1 MYYNPEKLT
10 LNREPIE
17 VKRTTKKEAM
27 EYLLKDA
34 EKNASSKLELN
45 KQYGLQVSEH
55 ITVTVEDINRNKR
68 LFYLISWILNNSRN
82 GKMPNISKI
91 VDSSLNDLI
100 GFVVTDNPDN
110 MEWINNLMK
119 DYADLMNDK
128 TGDDDIGIKINNIG
142 EIK

>member
-1 MYYNPEKLT
+1 M
-10 LNREPIE
+10 
-17 VKRTTKKEAM
+17 
-27 EYLLKDA
+27 LLKDA
-34 EKNASSKLELN
+34 EINASSMFELN

-82 GKMPNISKI
+82 CKMPHISKI
-91 VDSSLNDLI
+91 VDSSSNDLI

-110 MEWINNLMK
+110 MEWINNIMK
-119 DYADLMNDK
+119 DYADLMNDR

>member
-1 MYYNPEKLT
+1 MLF
-10 LNREPIE
+10 
-17 VKRTTKKEAM
+17 
-27 EYLLKDA
+27 KDA
-34 EKNASSKLELN
+34 EKNASFKSELN
-45 KQYGLQVSEH
+45 KQYGLQISEH
-55 ITVTVEDINRNKR
+55 MTVTVEDINRNKR
-68 LFYLISWILNNSRN
+68 LFYLISWILSNSKN

-91 VDSSLNDLI
+91 VDSSSNDLI

-142 EIK
+142 EII